1 MGDITTLIRAAH
13 EGDRD
18 ALDRLF
24 SLLYDDLHRMA
35 RARVRAGESHKLLD
49 TTSLV
54 HETYARFADAG
65 EVGAVDRQHF
75 FGYVARAMRY
85 VVVDFARGR
94 KAAKRGGGSGHVAID
109 ESVADAVPD
118 RSEEVL
124 RVHEALEDLG
134 RVDEDLVRLVEMRY
148 FAGLQVQEIAQA
160 LGVTERTVER
170 HWQKARA
177 ILFASLA

>member
-13 EGDRD
+13 RGDRD

-35 RARVRAGESHKLLD
+35 HARVRAGGPDRLLD

-65 EVGAVDRQHF
+65 ELGAVDRQHF
-75 FGYVARAMRY
+75 FAYVARAMRY
-85 VVVDFARGR
+85 VVVDFARS
-94 KAAKRGGGSGHVAID
+94 KNAAKRGGGSTHVAID
-109 ESVADAVPD
+109 ENVADAVAD
-118 RSEEVL
+118 RSDEIL
-124 RVHEALEDLG
+124 RVHEGLEDLG
-134 RVDEDLVRLVEMRY
+134 RVDADLVRLVEMRY
-148 FAGLQVQEIAQA
+148 FAGLPVHEIAQA

>member
-1 MGDITTLIRAAH
+1 MSDITTLIRAAH

-35 RARVRAGESHKLLD
+35 HARVRAGGKDPLLD

-54 HETYARFADAG
+54 HETYARFADA
-65 EVGAVDRQHF
+65 EELGAVDRQRF
-75 FGYVARAMRY
+75 FAYVARAMRY
-85 VVVDFARGR
+85 VVVDFARNR
-94 KAAKRGGGSGHVAID
+94 RAAKRGGGSPHVAID
-109 ESVADAVPD
+109 EDVADAVAD
-118 RSEEVL
+118 RSDEIL
-124 RVHEALEDLG
+124 RIHEGLDDLA
-134 RVDEDLVRLVEMRY
+134 RVDEDLARLVEMRY

-177 ILFASLA
+177 ILFASLS